1 MLTLNRT
8 TTAMKNELGYLL
20 YLLEDDDKEVYE
32 NISAKLVSYGIEIL
46 PQLEDAYEESIIT
59 DNELLEERLL
69 SVMHKINYHLVT
81 KCFQKWLKDDNRD
94 LLQAMILIAKYQ
106 YRDLNERW
114 IIESIEEMVSS
125 IDFEISRYNPPLQ
138 SVSIINKFLYDTYE
152 FTSIVN
158 KENADKHFAINHVLS
173 VKKGEPA
180 SIAILYLIIASK
192 LDIPISGIV
201 INNNLI
207 LGYFRRHSG
216 WKKPVPKLQFYIN
229 PLDKGAIFTSNTLQ
243 DYLQEWKIPF
253 HPSFKKPTCNL
264 QIITLILSHLAQTY
278 QKAGKEAKMLEMEA
292 WMTELENEK

>member
-8 TTAMKNELGYLL
+8 TTTMKNDLGYLL
-20 YLLEDDDKEVYE
+20 YLLEDNDKEVYE
-32 NISAKLVSYGIEIL
+32 NIYAKLVSYGTEII
-46 PQLEDAYEESIIT
+46 PQLEEAYEESIIS

-69 SVMHKINYHLVT
+69 QVMDKINYHSVT
-81 KCFQKWLKDDNRD
+81 KCFHKWLKDDGRD
-94 LLQAMILIAKYQ
+94 LLQAMILIAQYQ
-106 YRDLNERW
+106 YRDLNEDW
-114 IIESIEEMVSS
+114 IKENIEEIVSS

-152 FTSIVN
+152 FSSVAN

-192 LDIPISGIV
+192 LDIPISGILV
-201 INNNLI
+201 DNNLI

-216 WKKPVPKLQFYIN
+216 WKNPAPKLQFYIN
-229 PLDKGAIFTSNTLQ
+229 PIDKGAIFTGNTLK

-253 HPSFKKPTCNL
+253 HPSFNKPTCNR
-264 QIITLILSHLAQTY
+264 QIMKLILSHIVQTY
-278 QKAGKEAKMLEMEA
+278 QRAGEETKMLEMEA
-292 WMTELENEK
+292 WVTELEK